1 MINKSLTIIIVK
13 IELLNYVHI
22 IVGFFY
28 YTKKLFTQEIFK
40 KMK

>member
-22 IVGFFY
+22 IVGFFLLHE
-28 YTKKLFTQEIFK
+28 KVIHSRNF
-40 KMK
+40 